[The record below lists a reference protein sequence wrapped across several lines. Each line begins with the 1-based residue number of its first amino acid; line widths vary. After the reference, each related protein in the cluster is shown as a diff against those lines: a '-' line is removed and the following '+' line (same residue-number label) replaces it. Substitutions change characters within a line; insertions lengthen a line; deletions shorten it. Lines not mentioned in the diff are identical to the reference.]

1 MARSRH
7 HHPCAGAALARRQ
20 ADERAQGGL
29 RRLRAVAPAGL
40 SVAVAAGV
48 SEVRIGLAAGGRW
61 IRTFGSWSRNRKTDH
76 GRRDCFLKN
85 ASESVGEPEVR
96 IRFPPAVSQQRTA
109 SGLHRSETGHRVH
122 RPARVGRDPQSPR
135 RKGSRE
141 KSSLFSCRCRIARAR
156 RRAFC
161 LRNQR
166 RRCAFSVVE
175 HLGRS
180 RGRLGTIV

>member
-1 MARSRH
+1 MGFLPESQVRTRFA
-7 HHPCAGAALARRQ
+7 AGAK
-20 ADERAQGGL
+20 
-29 RRLRAVAPAGL
+29 
-40 SVAVAAGV
+40 
-48 SEVRIGLAAGGRW
+48 W
-61 IRTFGSWSRNRKTDH
+61 IRTPGPTLGIIVSRSLLSSRPVPL
-76 GRRDCFLKN
+76 C
-85 ASESVGEPEVR
+85 ESGNHHFANGEAKVR
-96 IRFPPAVSQQRTA
+96 IHLPPAVSQQRTA

-180 RGRLGTIV
+180 RGRLAFPRSSYGSAKWRSGLFRWGSTGLLRGEQPVYAPAC